1 MKTLLPSNCATR
13 FIRLTSATVYV
24 LAMILTLTMSAQ
36 AQSAGPPRVNLGN
49 AERFA
54 VLAHTGITNAGPSVV
69 RGDVGLSPTIGSS
82 IELTQAEV
90 TGSIFTVD
98 EAGPAG
104 SIASASMLVTAK
116 SDLEAAFNDAAGRTL
131 NQIPIA
137 GNLGGLTLTPGLYKS
152 TSTLE
157 ISSGNL
163 TLDAQG
169 NADAVWIFQIA
180 TSFNMTGDLQ
190 VVLVNGAN
198 SANIFW
204 QIGTAGTFAATTVM
218 KGTLMAGTQLTFA
231 AGAILDGRALALTT
245 NITLAQN
252 TITRPTSGVAT
263 SITGSQGWR
272 LLAAPY
278 NQVKFSILLEP
289 IWTQGSL
296 NSDDP
301 DFDAPNV
308 FRYNETLSGHQD
320 TGYEPISDLNDMM
333 GAGIGY
339 AVYVFSDANGPSSE
353 GNAGFPQ
360 TLQAI
365 GTLTGESFEF
375 PVTYTDNS
383 LVSADGWNLLG
394 NPTTTTL
401 DWSTLS
407 AFNLNANAY
416 LYQPSTSTWLIAD
429 GLGTGTVSDL
439 IPTYTG
445 FFVKAT
451 GASPTLT
458 ENPPAKSVAV
468 LQSVPNPIIRL
479 NAVQQEQAATFSVL
493 FTSDAMIGMDHRDA
507 YALASLGENSINIV
521 SSMDGVMLSRQAVPS
536 DFDDILQIPLDISST
551 LAGDIVVTSTFDDF
565 PSDWTVT
572 LLNNA
577 TDLRLNLR
585 DVGQFIHSTA
595 TPMKAVPS
603 ADRLS
608 NGLPIVQTSTGDESA
623 YTLIIDRKSSTSVE
637 SDLRPSSFS
646 LEQNFP
652 NPFNPSTTIRFDVA
666 TQSTITLQIVDMTG
680 RLIETLLNEAK
691 APGAYTIS
699 WNASELASGMYMLRM
714 TSNHG
719 VHTRKMT
726 LIK

>member
-1 MKTLLPSNCATR
+1 MP
-13 FIRLTSATVYV
+13 VV
-24 LAMILTLTMSAQ
+24 
-36 AQSAGPPRVNLGN
+36 AQSAGPLRVHLGD

-54 VLAHTGITNAGPSVV
+54 ILAHTGITNAGPSVV
-69 RGDVGLSPTIGSS
+69 RGDVGLSPTIGTS
-82 IELTQAEV
+82 IALTQAEV

-98 EAGPAG
+98 ESGPLG
-104 SIASASMLVTAK
+104 SISSASMLVLAK

-131 NQIPIA
+131 DQIPIA
-137 GNLGGLTLTPGLYKS
+137 GNLGGLTLTPGLYTS

-157 ISSGNL
+157 ISAGDL

-169 NADAVWIFQIA
+169 NADAIWIFQIA
-180 TSFNMTGDLQ
+180 TSFNMTGDRQ

-252 TITRPTSGVAT
+252 TITRPKTGAAT
-263 SITGSQGWR
+263 TFTGSEGWR

-278 NQVKFSILLEP
+278 KRVKFSILLEP

-308 FRYNETLSGHQD
+308 FRYNEALSGIQD
-320 TGYEPISDLNDMM
+320 SGFEPIPDLKDMM
-333 GAGIGY
+333 DAGIGY
-339 AVYVFSDANGPSSE
+339 AVYVFSDANGPSVE

-360 TLQAI
+360 TLQTI
-365 GTLTGESFEF
+365 GSTTGSSFEF
-375 PVTYTDNS
+375 APTYTDHAS
-383 LVSADGWNLLG
+383 ASADGWSLLG
-394 NPTTTTL
+394 NPKITAL

-407 AFNLNANAY
+407 MVNLNANAY
-416 LYQPSTSTWLIAD
+416 LYQTSTSTWVIAD

-451 GASPTLT
+451 AASPTLT
-458 ENPPAKSVAV
+458 QNPPAKSVAV
-468 LQSVPNPIIRL
+468 LQSAPHPIIRL
-479 NAVQQEQAATFSVL
+479 NAVHQEQASAFSVL
-493 FTSDAMIGMDHRDA
+493 FTSDAMLGMDHRDA
-507 YALASLGENSINIV
+507 YALASLGENSINLV
-521 SSMDGVMLSRQAVPS
+521 SPMDGVMLSRQAVPS
-536 DFDDILQIPLDISST
+536 EFEDILQIPLDITST
-551 LAGDIVVTSTFDDF
+551 LAGDILVMASFDDV

-572 LLNNA
+572 LVDNA
-577 TDLRLNLR
+577 TELRLNLR
-585 DVGQFIHSTA
+585 DVGQFVHSTA

-608 NGLPIVQTSTGDESA
+608 NGSPIVQTATGDESA
-623 YTLIIDRKSSTSVE
+623 YTLIIERKSSTSVE

-666 TQSTITLQIVDMTG
+666 SQSIITLQIVDMTG

-691 APGAYTIS
+691 APGAYTLS
-699 WNASELASGMYMLRM
+699 WNASELASGMYMVRM
-714 TSNHG
+714 TSNYG
-719 VHTRKMT
+719 VLTRKMT